1 MQPLPKCI
9 LLLIDDTRESLKP
22 VKFLQRLFPDP
33 THIGIIVCYFPPPL
47 PPLYQ
52 GASDSQATNKKR
64 SELLMSRE
72 KEIRSV
78 MEKIKSEIVG
88 AGFPRDSIQEHI
100 QERSLTVAKHACLL
114 ANVKKVDAV
123 LIRKR
128 TSSGL
133 EGFLTDDPASLMIEH
148 CRNSPVWLTSGD
160 IDPSQAAI
168 CLLNEEASLRSADHT
183 AFMLAETSA
192 RITILHASRSVSSPI
207 SSPVSPYSAELQ
219 RWLAADAGKEIASFL
234 AQAIEIVKT
243 AGIGDERIHITLIP
257 SRGKVRREILAYC
270 KQEGIGI
277 VSLGHSDPGGTWG
290 FLKRSIT
297 REIMNEF
304 QDMAIWVNQ

>member
-1 MQPLPKCI
+1 MAPLPKCI

-22 VKFLQRLFPDP
+22 VKFLQRLYPDP
-33 THIGIIVCYFPPPL
+33 THISIIICYFPPPL

-52 GASDSQATNKKR
+52 GASDSQAMNKKK
-64 SELLMSRE
+64 SELLMSRT
-72 KEIRSV
+72 KEIRAV
-78 MEKIKSEIVG
+78 MERVRSEIVG
-88 AGFPRDSIQEHI
+88 TGLPVENIQEHI
-100 QERSLTVAKHACLL
+100 QDRSLTVAKHTCLL

-123 LIRKR
+123 LVRKR

-133 EGFLTDDPASLMIEH
+133 EGFLTDDPASFMIEH

-183 AFMLAETSA
+183 AFMLAETDT
-192 RITILHASRSVSSPI
+192 RITILHASKSI
-207 SSPVSPYSAELQ
+207 SSPLSSHVVPYSTEIR
-219 RWLAADAGKEIASFL
+219 RWLATDAGKEIEPFL
-234 AQAIEIVKT
+234 SHSVEIVRR
-243 AGIGDERIHITLIP
+243 AGIGDERIHIILLP

-270 KQEGIGI
+270 REAGIGI

-304 QDMAIWVNQ
+304 QDMAVWINQ